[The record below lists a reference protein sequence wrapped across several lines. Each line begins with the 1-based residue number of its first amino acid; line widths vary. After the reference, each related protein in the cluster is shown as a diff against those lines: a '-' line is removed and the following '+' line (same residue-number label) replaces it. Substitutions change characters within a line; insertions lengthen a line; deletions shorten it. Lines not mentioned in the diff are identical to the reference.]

1 MDRCF
6 KYCVLRLMPDPVRGE
21 VVNIGLIVFVDDRI
35 DLRIGKNLAKAQA
48 LVPNFSLE
56 GLAEMQDELGDI
68 AADLSP
74 EEAITFLK
82 HYGPFTVS
90 DIGFM
95 TASEATYEA
104 KIDQLMRWLVSPP
117 AKASARE
124 GRSRLATE
132 IRSELKRHKILAS
145 TVEDIYQNKIVAG
158 YELPGDDDLSVDFA
172 IKNGLYR
179 FTQVIDYRTTPK
191 GVHNKIKEVSLKA
204 IAIHQAPG
212 RSTSNVTTSKVT
224 RWSGFP
230 RIQRYRQPAPQ
241 GLIGL
246 YPGNPALRQPERPKP
261 LLGSGLQLDAPRGAA
276 DLNPQPR

>member
-204 IAIHQAPG
+204 IAIHQAPRALDVKRDDVKG
-212 RSTSNVTTSKVT
+212 YALVWVPPEFSDIASPHLKVLSDFT
-224 RWSGFP
+224 QEILHYDNPKDRN
-230 RIQRYRQPAPQ
+230 RYWDLVCNWTHHEGP
-241 GLIGL
+241 LI
-246 YPGNPALRQPERPKP
+246 
-261 LLGSGLQLDAPRGAA
+261 
-276 DLNPQPR
+276 